1 MPVDDIMRDQT
12 EAIWREF
19 SDQLKQFVRR
29 RIVDTSLEDDI
40 LQDVFLKIHSRIA
53 TLKDSTKIRGWLY
66 QIARNTIIDYYR
78 NKTIKTAISEPSLA
92 FDELPQNEVFQDVA
106 SGLKTMIEE
115 LPEKYAQALLLTEF
129 QGLTQKELAQR
140 LGISVSS
147 AKSRV
152 QRARKMLKDSL
163 MRCCHFEFDRY
174 GTIIDSHPITCCCC
188 TTSHENH
195 IA

>member
-1 MPVDDIMRDQT
+1 MCDQT
-12 EAIWREF
+12 EAIWIEF

-29 RIVDTSLEDDI
+29 RIADKSLEDDI
-40 LQDVFLKIHSRIA
+40 LQDVFLKIHSHID
-53 TLKDSTKIRGWLY
+53 TLKDSTKIRSWLY

-78 NKTIKTAISEPSLA
+78 NTTIKTAIPDPFPAS
-92 FDELPQNEVFQDVA
+92 DEIPQNEVFQEIA
-106 SGLKTMIEE
+106 SGLKTMVEE

-140 LGISVSS
+140 LGISVSG

-152 QRARKMLKDSL
+152 QRARKMLKDNL
-163 MRCCHFEFDRY
+163 MKCCHFEFDRY

-188 TTSHENH
+188 AAYH
-195 IA
+195 